1 MSASALA
8 IIAGLPRL
16 VDADRVFTIKRQPV
30 TGFSSMK
37 ERLDAASGVTD
48 WTFHDIRRSVATG
61 LQKLGV
67 RQEVTEATLN
77 HKGGKISGIAAV
89 YQRHDYA
96 SEKRDALAR
105 WADHVDALVGGRK
118 ANVVSLRA

>member
-1 MSASALA
+1 
-8 IIAGLPRL
+8 
-16 VDADRVFTIKRQPV
+16 
-30 TGFSSMK
+30 MK

-48 WTFHDIRRSVATG
+48 WTLHDIRRSVATG